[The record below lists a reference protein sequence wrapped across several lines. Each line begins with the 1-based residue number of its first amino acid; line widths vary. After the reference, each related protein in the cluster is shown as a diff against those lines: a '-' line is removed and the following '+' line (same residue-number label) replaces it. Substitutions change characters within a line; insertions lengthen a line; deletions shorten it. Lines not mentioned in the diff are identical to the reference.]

1 MHTPNTH
8 CTTCL
13 SIPAPSRGLWAALGG
28 VPKYSRCLP
37 TDLPLVPLLAVGE
50 IFPVGANQLL
60 HGTDV
65 GAAGRTKQSRVCQ
78 GPNSNQR
85 GWWGGS
91 SGTGVCW
98 GAHKAKAEREE
109 LSTHSAML
117 CFSLP
122 RAKAPHLAIF
132 YLPPKYIGTMVWLR
146 FLWQT
151 AIYSLKSLLKPNI
164 FRQSFKTFPKF
175 LWFRS

>member
-13 SIPAPSRGLWAALGG
+13 SIPAPSRGLGAALGG

-60 HGTDV
+60 HSTDV
-65 GAAGRTKQSRVCQ
+65 GAAGRTKQRGVCQ

-85 GWWGGS
+85 GRWGGS

-109 LSTHSAML
+109 LSIRSAMFFL
-117 CFSLP
+117 YHVQKLP
-122 RAKAPHLAIF
+122 I
-132 YLPPKYIGTMVWLR
+132 LPSSTSP
-146 FLWQT
+146 
-151 AIYSLKSLLKPNI
+151 
-164 FRQSFKTFPKF
+164 QST
-175 LWFRS
+175 